1 MNTASILILCAFVYL
16 AFVTWMFRGKGKK
29 PDTKSDGKK
38 EAQEKETE
46 SDSHGQEP
54 KKNTVTVVPQ
64 SDFDLDRFREVLT
77 ESITAAMT
85 YVLKAKIGD
94 VNPQD
99 VEFKNPDTDSSVNG
113 NADDTPTD
121 SDTADETP
129 DMDDF
134 EPDSVSPPAKGE
146 SIDEIEAAV
155 SVAANPAATPEQKAE
170 AGRVLTGMRDVV
182 FIGKMMETDERINAG
197 IMNCIA
203 ESVRAVHK
211 KKIGRPSATRRKSR
225 EIDVDGSLRR
235 PENTDK
241 DSEKDEED

>member
-29 PDTKSDGKK
+29 PDTKTGGKK
-38 EAQEKETE
+38 ETQETA
-46 SDSHGQEP
+46 SDSDGEEP
-54 KKNTVTVVPQ
+54 KKNVVTVVPQ
-64 SDFDLDRFREVLT
+64 SDFDFDKFREVLT
-77 ESITAAMT
+77 ESMAAAMT
-85 YVLKAKIGD
+85 YVLNAKMGD

-99 VEFKNPDTDSSVNG
+99 VEFKKSEQESRSS
-113 NADDTPTD
+113 AKDDTVND
-121 SDTADETP
+121 ISDDTP

-203 ESVRAVHK
+203 ESVRAAHK
-211 KKIGRPSATRRKSR
+211 KKIGRPSATRRKGR

-241 DSEKDEED
+241 DSEQDEED

>member
-29 PDTKSDGKK
+29 PDTKTGGKK
-38 EAQEKETE
+38 ETQETA
-46 SDSHGQEP
+46 SDSDGEEP
-54 KKNTVTVVPQ
+54 KKNVVTVVPQ
-64 SDFDLDRFREVLT
+64 SDFDFDKFREVLT
-77 ESITAAMT
+77 ESMAAAMT
-85 YVLKAKIGD
+85 YVLNARMGD

-99 VEFKNPDTDSSVNG
+99 VEFKKSEQESCSSAKDDAVNDIS
-113 NADDTPTD
+113 DD
-121 SDTADETP
+121 TP

-155 SVAANPAATPEQKAE
+155 SVAANPSATPEQKAE

-203 ESVRAVHK
+203 ESVRAAHK
-211 KKIGRPSATRRKSR
+211 KKIGRPSATRRKGR

-235 PENTDK
+235 PDNTDK
-241 DSEKDEED
+241 YSEKDEED

>member
-1 MNTASILILCAFVYL
+1 MNTVSILTICAFVYL

-38 EAQEKETE
+38 ETQETA
-46 SDSHGQEP
+46 SDSDGEEP
-54 KKNTVTVVPQ
+54 KKNVVTVVPQ
-64 SDFDLDRFREVLT
+64 SDFDFDKFREVLT
-77 ESITAAMT
+77 ESMAAAMT
-85 YVLKAKIGD
+85 YVLNAKMGD

-99 VEFKNPDTDSSVNG
+99 VEFKKSETDSSMNG
-113 NADDTPTD
+113 DAGDTPTD
-121 SDTADETP
+121 TDTADDTP

-182 FIGKMMETDERINAG
+182 FIGKMMETDEKINAG

-203 ESVRAVHK
+203 ESVRAAHK
-211 KKIGRPSATRRKSR
+211 KKIGRPSSYRRKGR
-225 EIDVDGSLRR
+225 GIDVDGSLRR

>member
-29 PDTKSDGKK
+29 PDTKTGGKK
-38 EAQEKETE
+38 ETQETA
-46 SDSHGQEP
+46 SDSDGEEL
-54 KKNTVTVVPQ
+54 KKNVVTIVPQ
-64 SDFDLDRFREVLT
+64 SDFDFDKFREVLT
-77 ESITAAMT
+77 ESMAAAMT
-85 YVLKAKIGD
+85 YVLNAKMGD

-99 VEFKNPDTDSSVNG
+99 VEFKKSEQESRSSAKDDAVNDIS
-113 NADDTPTD
+113 DD
-121 SDTADETP
+121 TP

-155 SVAANPAATPEQKAE
+155 SVAANPSATPDQKAE
-170 AGRVLTGMRDVV
+170 AGRVLSGMRDVV

-203 ESVRAVHK
+203 ESVRAAHK
-211 KKIGRPSATRRKSR
+211 KKIGRPSATRRKGR

-235 PENTDK
+235 PDNTDK

>member
-1 MNTASILILCAFVYL
+1 MNTASILIICAFVYL

-29 PDTKSDGKK
+29 PDTKTDGKK
-38 EAQEKETE
+38 EAQETV
-46 SDSHGQEP
+46 SDSDGEEP
-54 KKNTVTVVPQ
+54 KKNAVTVVPQ

-85 YVLKAKIGD
+85 YVLKTQIGD

-99 VEFKNPDTDSSVNG
+99 VEFKNPATDSSVNG
-113 NADDTPTD
+113 NADDIPTD

-203 ESVRAVHK
+203 ESVRAAHK
-211 KKIGRPSATRRKSR
+211 KKIGRPSSSRRKGR
-225 EIDVDGSLRR
+225 GIDVDGSLRR

>member
-29 PDTKSDGKK
+29 PDTKTGGKK
-38 EAQEKETE
+38 ETQETA
-46 SDSHGQEP
+46 SDSDGEES
-54 KKNTVTVVPQ
+54 KKNVVTVVPQ
-64 SDFDLDRFREVLT
+64 SDFDFDKFREVLT
-77 ESITAAMT
+77 ESMAAAMT
-85 YVLKAKIGD
+85 YVLNAKMGD

-99 VEFKNPDTDSSVNG
+99 VEFKKSEQESRSSAKDDAVNDIS
-113 NADDTPTD
+113 DD
-121 SDTADETP
+121 TP

-134 EPDSVSPPAKGE
+134 EPASVSPPAKGE

-155 SVAANPAATPEQKAE
+155 SVAANPSATPEQKAE

-203 ESVRAVHK
+203 ESVRAAHK
-211 KKIGRPSATRRKSR
+211 KKIGRPSATRRKGR

-235 PENTDK
+235 PDNTDK
-241 DSEKDEED
+241 DNEKDEED

>member
-1 MNTASILILCAFVYL
+1 MNTASILIICAFVYL

-29 PDTKSDGKK
+29 PDTKTGGKK
-38 EAQEKETE
+38 ETQETA
-46 SDSHGQEP
+46 SDSDGEEP
-54 KKNTVTVVPQ
+54 KKNVVTVVPQ
-64 SDFDLDRFREVLT
+64 SDFDFDKFREVLT
-77 ESITAAMT
+77 ESMAAAMT
-85 YVLKAKIGD
+85 YVLNAKMGD

-99 VEFKNPDTDSSVNG
+99 VEFKKTETENSGKAEDDSG
-113 NADDTPTD
+113 NDMADD
-121 SDTADETP
+121 TP

-155 SVAANPAATPEQKAE
+155 SVAANPSATPEQKAE

-203 ESVRAVHK
+203 ESVRAAHK
-211 KKIGRPSATRRKSR
+211 KKIGRPTSSRRKGR
-225 EIDVDGSLRR
+225 GIDVDGSLRR
-235 PENTDK
+235 PDNTDK
-241 DSEKDEED
+241 YSEKDEED

>member
-29 PDTKSDGKK
+29 PDTKTDGKK
-38 EAQEKETE
+38 EAQETV
-46 SDSHGQEP
+46 SDSDGEEP
-54 KKNTVTVVPQ
+54 KKNAVTVVPQ

-85 YVLKAKIGD
+85 YVLKARIGD

-99 VEFKNPDTDSSVNG
+99 VEFKNPDKDSSGKG
-113 NADDTPTD
+113 NAEDTTTD
-121 SDTADETP
+121 ADTADDTP

-155 SVAANPAATPEQKAE
+155 SVAANPAATTEQKAE

-203 ESVRAVHK
+203 ESVRAAHK
-211 KKIGRPSATRRKSR
+211 KKIGRPSSSRRKGR
-225 EIDVDGSLRR
+225 GIDVDGSLRR

-241 DSEKDEED
+241 DSEQDEED

>member
-16 AFVTWMFRGKGKK
+16 AFVTGMFRGKGKK
-29 PDTKSDGKK
+29 PDTKTGGKK
-38 EAQEKETE
+38 ETQETA
-46 SDSHGQEP
+46 SDSDGEEP
-54 KKNTVTVVPQ
+54 KKNVVTVVPQ
-64 SDFDLDRFREVLT
+64 SDFDFDKFREVLT
-77 ESITAAMT
+77 ESMAAAMT
-85 YVLKAKIGD
+85 YVLNARMGD

-99 VEFKNPDTDSSVNG
+99 VEFKKSEQESRSSAKDDAVNDIS
-113 NADDTPTD
+113 DD
-121 SDTADETP
+121 TP

-155 SVAANPAATPEQKAE
+155 SVAANPSATPDQKAE

-203 ESVRAVHK
+203 ESVRAAHK
-211 KKIGRPSATRRKSR
+211 KKIGRPSATRRKGR

-235 PENTDK
+235 PDNTDK
-241 DSEKDEED
+241 DSEQDEED

>member
-29 PDTKSDGKK
+29 PDTRTDGKNKAQETVSDSDG
-38 EAQEKETE
+38 E
-46 SDSHGQEP
+46 EP
-54 KKNTVTVVPQ
+54 KKNAVTVVPQ

-85 YVLKAKIGD
+85 YVLKTKIGD

-99 VEFKNPDTDSSVNG
+99 VEFKNPATDSSVNG
-113 NADDTPTD
+113 NADDIPTD

-203 ESVRAVHK
+203 ESVRAAHK
-211 KKIGRPSATRRKSR
+211 KKIGRPSSSRRKGHG
-225 EIDVDGSLRR
+225 IDVDGSLRR

>member
-29 PDTKSDGKK
+29 PDTKTGGKK
-38 EAQEKETE
+38 ETQKTA
-46 SDSHGQEP
+46 SDSDGEEP
-54 KKNTVTVVPQ
+54 KKNVVTVVPQ
-64 SDFDLDRFREVLT
+64 SDFDFDKFREVLT
-77 ESITAAMT
+77 ESMAAAMT
-85 YVLKAKIGD
+85 YVLNAKMGD

-99 VEFKNPDTDSSVNG
+99 VEFKKSEQESRSTAKDDAVNDIS
-113 NADDTPTD
+113 DD
-121 SDTADETP
+121 TP

-155 SVAANPAATPEQKAE
+155 SVAANPSATPEQKAE

-203 ESVRAVHK
+203 ESVRAAHK

-241 DSEKDEED
+241 YSEKDEED

>member
-1 MNTASILILCAFVYL
+1 MNTVSILTICAFLYL

-29 PDTKSDGKK
+29 PDTRNDGKK
-38 EAQEKETE
+38 QAQETV
-46 SDSHGQEP
+46 SDSDGEEP
-54 KKNTVTVVPQ
+54 KKNAVTVVPQ

-94 VNPQD
+94 VSPQD
-99 VEFKNPDTDSSVNG
+99 VEFKNPDTASSGNDNDG
-113 NADDTPTD
+113 NASTD
-121 SDTADETP
+121 EDTADETP

-146 SIDEIEAAV
+146 SIDEIEAAM

-170 AGRVLTGMRDVV
+170 AGKVLTGMRDVV

-203 ESVRAVHK
+203 ESVRAAHK
-211 KKIGRPSATRRKSR
+211 KKIGRPSATRRKGR

-235 PENTDK
+235 PDNTDK
-241 DSEKDEED
+241 YSEKDEED

>member
-1 MNTASILILCAFVYL
+1 MNTVSILTICAFLYL
-16 AFVTWMFRGKGKK
+16 AFVTWIFRGKGKK
-29 PDTKSDGKK
+29 PDTKTDGKNKAQETVSDSDG
-38 EAQEKETE
+38 E
-46 SDSHGQEP
+46 EP
-54 KKNTVTVVPQ
+54 KKNVVTVVPQ
-64 SDFDLDRFREVLT
+64 SDFDFDKFREVLT
-77 ESITAAMT
+77 ESMAAAMT
-85 YVLKAKIGD
+85 YVLNAKMGD

-99 VEFKNPDTDSSVNG
+99 VEFKKTETENSGKAEDDSG
-113 NADDTPTD
+113 NDMADD
-121 SDTADETP
+121 TP

-155 SVAANPAATPEQKAE
+155 SVAANPSATPEQKAE

-203 ESVRAVHK
+203 ESVRAAHK
-211 KKIGRPSATRRKSR
+211 KKIGRPSATRRKGR

>member
-1 MNTASILILCAFVYL
+1 MNTASILIICAFVYL

-29 PDTKSDGKK
+29 PDTKTDGKK
-38 EAQEKETE
+38 EMQETV
-46 SDSHGQEP
+46 SDSDGEEP
-54 KKNTVTVVPQ
+54 KKNVVTVVPQ
-64 SDFDLDRFREVLT
+64 SDFDFDKFREVLT
-77 ESITAAMT
+77 ESMAAAMT
-85 YVLKAKIGD
+85 YVLNAKMGD

-99 VEFKNPDTDSSVNG
+99 VEFKKSEQESRSR
-113 NADDTPTD
+113 AKDDTVND
-121 SDTADETP
+121 ISDDTP

-203 ESVRAVHK
+203 ESVRAAHK
-211 KKIGRPSATRRKSR
+211 KKIGRPSSSRRKGR
-225 EIDVDGSLRR
+225 GIDVDGSLRR

>member
-1 MNTASILILCAFVYL
+1 MNTASILIICAFVYL

-29 PDTKSDGKK
+29 PDTKTDDKKEEQETVSHSDG
-38 EAQEKETE
+38 
-46 SDSHGQEP
+46 GEP
-54 KKNTVTVVPQ
+54 KKNAVTVVPQ

-99 VEFKNPDTDSSVNG
+99 VEFKNPDADSSGSG
-113 NADDTPTD
+113 NAEDTPTD
-121 SDTADETP
+121 SDTVGETP

-182 FIGKMMETDERINAG
+182 FIGKMMETNERINAG

-203 ESVRAVHK
+203 ESVRAAHK
-211 KKIGRPSATRRKSR
+211 KKIGRPTSSRRKGR
-225 EIDVDGSLRR
+225 GIDVDGSLRR

-241 DSEKDEED
+241 DSGKDEED

>member
-29 PDTKSDGKK
+29 PDTKTGGKK
-38 EAQEKETE
+38 ETQETA
-46 SDSHGQEP
+46 SDSDGEEP
-54 KKNTVTVVPQ
+54 KKNVVTVVPQ
-64 SDFDLDRFREVLT
+64 SDFDFDKFREVLT
-77 ESITAAMT
+77 ESMAAAMT
-85 YVLKAKIGD
+85 YVLNAKMGD

-99 VEFKNPDTDSSVNG
+99 VEFKKTETENSGKAEDDSG
-113 NADDTPTD
+113 NDMADD
-121 SDTADETP
+121 TP

-155 SVAANPAATPEQKAE
+155 SVAANPSATPEQKAE

-203 ESVRAVHK
+203 ESVRAAHK
-211 KKIGRPSATRRKSR
+211 KKIGRPSATRRKGR

-235 PENTDK
+235 PDNTDK
-241 DSEKDEED
+241 YSEKDEED

>member
-29 PDTKSDGKK
+29 PDTKTGGKK
-38 EAQEKETE
+38 ETQETA
-46 SDSHGQEP
+46 SDSDGEEP
-54 KKNTVTVVPQ
+54 KKNVVTVVPQ
-64 SDFDLDRFREVLT
+64 SDFDFDKFREVLT
-77 ESITAAMT
+77 ESMAAAMT
-85 YVLKAKIGD
+85 YVLNAKMGD

-99 VEFKNPDTDSSVNG
+99 VEFKKSEQESRSSAKDDAVNDIS
-113 NADDTPTD
+113 DD
-121 SDTADETP
+121 TP

-155 SVAANPAATPEQKAE
+155 SVAANPSATPEQKAE
-170 AGRVLTGMRDVV
+170 AGRVLTGMLDVV

-203 ESVRAVHK
+203 ESVRAAHK

>member
-1 MNTASILILCAFVYL
+1 MNTVSILTICAFLYL

-29 PDTKSDGKK
+29 PDTRTDGKK
-38 EAQEKETE
+38 EAQETVPD
-46 SDSHGQEP
+46 SDGEEP

-94 VNPQD
+94 VSPQD
-99 VEFKNPDTDSSVNG
+99 VEFKNPDTDSSG
-113 NADDTPTD
+113 NDNTGNTSTDTE
-121 SDTADETP
+121 TADETP

-155 SVAANPAATPEQKAE
+155 SVAANPSATPEQKAE

-203 ESVRAVHK
+203 ESVRAAHK
-211 KKIGRPSATRRKSR
+211 KKIGRPSATRRKGR

-235 PENTDK
+235 PDNTDK
-241 DSEKDEED
+241 YSEKDEED

>member
-1 MNTASILILCAFVYL
+1 MNTVSILTICAFLYL

-99 VEFKNPDTDSSVNG
+99 VEFKNPDTDSSGKG
-113 NADDTPTD
+113 NAEDTTTD
-121 SDTADETP
+121 ADTADETP

-155 SVAANPAATPEQKAE
+155 SVAANPSATPEQKAE

-182 FIGKMMETDERINAG
+182 FIGRMMETDERINAG

-203 ESVRAVHK
+203 ESVRAAHK
-211 KKIGRPSATRRKSR
+211 KKIGRPSATRRKGR

-235 PENTDK
+235 PDNTDK
-241 DSEKDEED
+241 YSEKDEED

>member
-29 PDTKSDGKK
+29 PDTKTGGKK
-38 EAQEKETE
+38 ETQETA
-46 SDSHGQEP
+46 SDSDGEEP
-54 KKNTVTVVPQ
+54 KKNVVTVVPQ
-64 SDFDLDRFREVLT
+64 SDFDFDKFREVLT
-77 ESITAAMT
+77 ESMAAAMT
-85 YVLKAKIGD
+85 YVLNAKMGD

-99 VEFKNPDTDSSVNG
+99 VEFKKSEQESRSSAKDDAVNDIS
-113 NADDTPTD
+113 DD
-121 SDTADETP
+121 TP

-203 ESVRAVHK
+203 ESVRAAHK
-211 KKIGRPSATRRKSR
+211 NKIGRPSSSRRKGR
-225 EIDVDGSLRR
+225 GIDVDGSLRR

>member
-29 PDTKSDGKK
+29 PDTKTGGKK
-38 EAQEKETE
+38 ETQETA
-46 SDSHGQEP
+46 SDSDGEEP
-54 KKNTVTVVPQ
+54 KKNVVTVVPQ
-64 SDFDLDRFREVLT
+64 SDFDFDKFRELLT
-77 ESITAAMT
+77 ESMAAAMT
-85 YVLKAKIGD
+85 YVLNAKMGD

-99 VEFKNPDTDSSVNG
+99 VEFKKSEQESRSSAKDDAVNDIS
-113 NADDTPTD
+113 DD
-121 SDTADETP
+121 TP

-155 SVAANPAATPEQKAE
+155 SVAANPSATPDQKAE
-170 AGRVLTGMRDVV
+170 AGRVLSGMRDVV

-203 ESVRAVHK
+203 ESVRAAHK
-211 KKIGRPSATRRKSR
+211 KKIGRPSSYRHKGRG
-225 EIDVDGSLRR
+225 IDVDGSLRR

>member
-29 PDTKSDGKK
+29 PDTKTDGKNKAQETVSDSDG
-38 EAQEKETE
+38 E
-46 SDSHGQEP
+46 EP
-54 KKNTVTVVPQ
+54 KKNVVTVVPQ
-64 SDFDLDRFREVLT
+64 SDFDFDKFREVLT
-77 ESITAAMT
+77 ESMAAAMT
-85 YVLKAKIGD
+85 YVLNAKMGD

-99 VEFKNPDTDSSVNG
+99 VEFKKSEPENSEK
-113 NADDTPTD
+113 AEDDTGN
-121 SDTADETP
+121 DTADDTP

-155 SVAANPAATPEQKAE
+155 SVAANPSATPEQKAE

-203 ESVRAVHK
+203 ESVRAAHK

>member
-29 PDTKSDGKK
+29 PDTKTGGKK
-38 EAQEKETE
+38 ETQETA
-46 SDSHGQEP
+46 SDSDGEEP
-54 KKNTVTVVPQ
+54 KKNVVTVVPQ
-64 SDFDLDRFREVLT
+64 SDFDFDKFREVLT
-77 ESITAAMT
+77 ESMAAAMT
-85 YVLKAKIGD
+85 YVLNARMGD

-99 VEFKNPDTDSSVNG
+99 VEFKKSEQESRSS
-113 NADDTPTD
+113 AKDDTVND
-121 SDTADETP
+121 ISDDTP

-155 SVAANPAATPEQKAE
+155 SVAANPSATPEQKAE

-182 FIGKMMETDERINAG
+182 FIGKMMETDEKINAG

-203 ESVRAVHK
+203 ESVRAAHK
-211 KKIGRPSATRRKSR
+211 KKIGRPSATRRKGR

-235 PENTDK
+235 PDNTDK

>member
-29 PDTKSDGKK
+29 PDTKTGGKK
-38 EAQEKETE
+38 ETQETA
-46 SDSHGQEP
+46 SDSDGEEP
-54 KKNTVTVVPQ
+54 KKNVVTVVPQ
-64 SDFDLDRFREVLT
+64 SDFDFDKFREVLT
-77 ESITAAMT
+77 ESMAAAMT
-85 YVLKAKIGD
+85 YVLNAKMGD

-99 VEFKNPDTDSSVNG
+99 VEFKKSEQESRSS
-113 NADDTPTD
+113 AKDDTVND
-121 SDTADETP
+121 ISDDTP

-170 AGRVLTGMRDVV
+170 AGKLLSGMRDVV

-203 ESVRAVHK
+203 ESVRAAHK
-211 KKIGRPSATRRKSR
+211 KKIGRPSATRRKGR

-235 PENTDK
+235 PDNTDK
-241 DSEKDEED
+241 DSEKMKKIDYG

>member
-1 MNTASILILCAFVYL
+1 MNTASILMICAFLYL

-29 PDTKSDGKK
+29 PDTKTDGKK
-38 EAQEKETE
+38 EAQETV
-46 SDSHGQEP
+46 SDSDGEEP
-54 KKNTVTVVPQ
+54 KKNAVTVVPQ

-99 VEFKNPDTDSSVNG
+99 VEFKNPDTASSVNS
-113 NADDTPTD
+113 NAEDNPTD

-203 ESVRAVHK
+203 ESVRAAHK
-211 KKIGRPSATRRKSR
+211 KKIGRPSSSRRKGR
-225 EIDVDGSLRR
+225 GIDVDGSLRR

>member
-1 MNTASILILCAFVYL
+1 MNTVSILTICAFLYL

-29 PDTKSDGKK
+29 PDTRTDGKK
-38 EAQEKETE
+38 EAQETVPD
-46 SDSHGQEP
+46 SDGEEP
-54 KKNTVTVVPQ
+54 KKNVVTVVPQ
-64 SDFDLDRFREVLT
+64 SDFDFDKFREVLT
-77 ESITAAMT
+77 ESMAAAMT
-85 YVLKAKIGD
+85 YVLNAKMGD

-99 VEFKNPDTDSSVNG
+99 VEFKKSETDSSMNG
-113 NADDTPTD
+113 DAGDTPTD
-121 SDTADETP
+121 TDTADDTP

-155 SVAANPAATPEQKAE
+155 SVAANPSATPEQKAE

-203 ESVRAVHK
+203 ESVRAAHK
-211 KKIGRPSATRRKSR
+211 KKIGSQSSSRRKGR
-225 EIDVDGSLRR
+225 GIDVDGSLRR

>member
-29 PDTKSDGKK
+29 PDTKNDGKK
-38 EAQEKETE
+38 EAQETV
-46 SDSHGQEP
+46 SDSDGEEP
-54 KKNTVTVVPQ
+54 KKNAVTVVPQ

-99 VEFKNPDTDSSVNG
+99 VEFKNPATDSSVNG

-203 ESVRAVHK
+203 ESVRAAHK
-211 KKIGRPSATRRKSR
+211 KKIGRPSSSRRKGR
-225 EIDVDGSLRR
+225 GIDVDGSLRR
-235 PENTDK
+235 PENTDQ

>member
-29 PDTKSDGKK
+29 PDTKTGGKK
-38 EAQEKETE
+38 ETQETA
-46 SDSHGQEP
+46 SDSDGEEP
-54 KKNTVTVVPQ
+54 KKNVVTVVPQ
-64 SDFDLDRFREVLT
+64 SDFDFDKFREVLT
-77 ESITAAMT
+77 ESMAAAMT
-85 YVLKAKIGD
+85 YVLNAKMGD

-99 VEFKNPDTDSSVNG
+99 VEFKKSEQESRSSAKDDAVN
-113 NADDTPTD
+113 DISYD
-121 SDTADETP
+121 TP

-155 SVAANPAATPEQKAE
+155 SVAANPSATPEQKAE
-170 AGRVLTGMRDVV
+170 AGRVLTGMLDVV

-203 ESVRAVHK
+203 ESVRAAHK

>member
-1 MNTASILILCAFVYL
+1 MNTVSILTICAFVYL

-29 PDTKSDGKK
+29 PDTRIDGKK

-46 SDSHGQEP
+46 SNSHGQEP

-99 VEFKNPDTDSSVNG
+99 VEFKNPDTDSFGKS
-113 NADDTPTD
+113 NAEDTTT
-121 SDTADETP
+121 SADTADDTP

-155 SVAANPAATPEQKAE
+155 SVAANPSATPEQKAE

-203 ESVRAVHK
+203 ESVRAAHK
-211 KKIGRPSATRRKSR
+211 KKIGRPSATRRKGR

-235 PENTDK
+235 PDNTDK
-241 DSEKDEED
+241 YSEKDEED

>member
-29 PDTKSDGKK
+29 PDTKTGGKK
-38 EAQEKETE
+38 ETQETA
-46 SDSHGQEP
+46 SDSDGEEP
-54 KKNTVTVVPQ
+54 KKNVVTVVPQ
-64 SDFDLDRFREVLT
+64 SDFDFDKFREVLT
-77 ESITAAMT
+77 ESMAAAMT
-85 YVLKAKIGD
+85 YVLNAKMGD

-99 VEFKNPDTDSSVNG
+99 VEFKKSEQESRSS
-113 NADDTPTD
+113 AKDDTVND
-121 SDTADETP
+121 ISDDTP

-155 SVAANPAATPEQKAE
+155 SVAANPSATPDQKAE

-203 ESVRAVHK
+203 ESVRAAHK
-211 KKIGRPSATRRKSR
+211 KKNRQAVS
-225 EIDVDGSLRR
+225 
-235 PENTDK
+235 DK
-241 DSEKDEED
+241 AQRS

>member
-1 MNTASILILCAFVYL
+1 MNTASILIICAFVYL

-29 PDTKSDGKK
+29 PDTKTDGKK
-38 EAQEKETE
+38 EAQEMV
-46 SDSHGQEP
+46 SDSDGEEP

-85 YVLKAKIGD
+85 YVLKTKIGD

-99 VEFKNPDTDSSVNG
+99 VEFKNPDTASSGNG
-113 NADDTPTD
+113 NTDDTSTD
-121 SDTADETP
+121 TDTADETP

-203 ESVRAVHK
+203 ESVRAAHK
-211 KKIGRPSATRRKSR
+211 KKIGRPSSSRRKGR
-225 EIDVDGSLRR
+225 GIDVDGSLRR

>member
-29 PDTKSDGKK
+29 PDTKTGGKK
-38 EAQEKETE
+38 ETQETA
-46 SDSHGQEP
+46 SDSDGEEP
-54 KKNTVTVVPQ
+54 KKNVVTVVPQ
-64 SDFDLDRFREVLT
+64 SDFDFDKFREVLT
-77 ESITAAMT
+77 ESMAAAMT
-85 YVLKAKIGD
+85 YVLNAKMGD

-99 VEFKNPDTDSSVNG
+99 VEFKKSEQESRSSAKDDAVNDIS
-113 NADDTPTD
+113 DD
-121 SDTADETP
+121 TP

-155 SVAANPAATPEQKAE
+155 SVAANPSATPDQKAE
-170 AGRVLTGMRDVV
+170 AGRVLSGMRDVV

-203 ESVRAVHK
+203 ESVRAAHK
-211 KKIGRPSATRRKSR
+211 KKIGRPSATRRKGR

>member
-29 PDTKSDGKK
+29 PDTKTGGKK
-38 EAQEKETE
+38 ETQETA
-46 SDSHGQEP
+46 SDSDGEEP
-54 KKNTVTVVPQ
+54 KKNVVTVVPQ
-64 SDFDLDRFREVLT
+64 SDFDFDKFREVLT
-77 ESITAAMT
+77 ESMAAAMT
-85 YVLKAKIGD
+85 YVLNAKMGD

-99 VEFKNPDTDSSVNG
+99 VEFKKSEQESRSS
-113 NADDTPTD
+113 AKDDTVND
-121 SDTADETP
+121 ISDDTP

-203 ESVRAVHK
+203 ESVRAAHK
-211 KKIGRPSATRRKSR
+211 KKIGRPSSSRRKGR
-225 EIDVDGSLRR
+225 GIDVDGSLRR

>member
-1 MNTASILILCAFVYL
+1 MNTVSILTICAFLYL

-29 PDTKSDGKK
+29 PDTGTDGKK
-38 EAQEKETE
+38 EAQETVPD
-46 SDSHGQEP
+46 SDGGEP

-64 SDFDLDRFREVLT
+64 SDFDLDRFREVLA
-77 ESITAAMT
+77 ESVAAAIT
-85 YVLKAKIGD
+85 YVLKTKIGD
-94 VNPQD
+94 VSPQD
-99 VEFKNPDTDSSVNG
+99 VEFKNPDTDSSGNDNTG
-113 NADDTPTD
+113 NASTDTE
-121 SDTADETP
+121 TADETP

-203 ESVRAVHK
+203 ESVRAARK
-211 KKIGRPSATRRKSR
+211 KKIGNQSSSRRKGR
-225 EIDVDGSLRR
+225 GIDVDGSLRR
-235 PENTDK
+235 PDNTDK

>member
-29 PDTKSDGKK
+29 PDTKTGGKK
-38 EAQEKETE
+38 ETQETA
-46 SDSHGQEP
+46 SDSDGEEP
-54 KKNTVTVVPQ
+54 KKNVVTVVPQ
-64 SDFDLDRFREVLT
+64 SDFDFDKFREVLT
-77 ESITAAMT
+77 ESMAAAMT
-85 YVLKAKIGD
+85 YVLNAQMGD

-99 VEFKNPDTDSSVNG
+99 VEFKKSEQESRSSAKDDAVNDIS
-113 NADDTPTD
+113 DD
-121 SDTADETP
+121 TP

-203 ESVRAVHK
+203 ESVRAAHK

-241 DSEKDEED
+241 YSEKDEED

>member
-1 MNTASILILCAFVYL
+1 MNTVSILTICAFVYL

-64 SDFDLDRFREVLT
+64 SDFDFDKFREVLT
-77 ESITAAMT
+77 ESMAAAMT
-85 YVLKAKIGD
+85 YVLNAKMGD

-99 VEFKNPDTDSSVNG
+99 VEFKKSETDSSMNG
-113 NADDTPTD
+113 DAGDTPTD
-121 SDTADETP
+121 TDTADDTP

-182 FIGKMMETDERINAG
+182 FIGKMMDTDERINAG

-203 ESVRAVHK
+203 ESVRATHK

-235 PENTDK
+235 PDNTDK
-241 DSEKDEED
+241 YSEKDEED